1 MDVSKLK
8 AAIFSKRQEIRQ
20 AIRNSLKAKGLSADN
35 ILNVITEDE
44 CSKAIKKH
52 DNLIVV
58 LDWDNGPNAV
68 GVMLETIATT
78 MRTGSH
84 PTFLIASKSND
95 NILKLGAEYKVAKI
109 AIGEINSDTINE
121 QVTSLVA
128 SMTNIEGYEQT
139 MQRVKELLEQ
149 SNVYGAMSHLEAAHE
164 AAVTME
170 LYGVEL
176 AELYFQNNKQDA
188 AEHLLKDMM
197 NEFPSNA
204 RVKHIYARCK
214 LHTKDYEGAIASLKG
229 AQLISPAN
237 VQRLLEMGGAYLE
250 IDRPDQAN
258 SVFEEILR
266 LAPELKQAKKG
277 QAQSQLMSGEINEG
291 LNLIRSSLNPREIAA
306 VFNTAAIIAIRNGKY
321 SEGLSLYKIAAKT
334 LEGDEELAAKI
345 VYNMGI
351 GFVKWGKVHQSVAC
365 FEKAV
370 SLNSGFDNARH
381 NAEIV
386 RSLEGQDPKKLDV
399 DLDTIIASEEEED
412 MEAFSV
418 ASVFDDL

>member
-20 AIRNSLKAKGLSADN
+20 AIRNSLKSKGLSADN
-35 ILNVITEDE
+35 IYNVITEDE
-44 CSKAIKKH
+44 CTKAINKH

-78 MRTGSH
+78 MRTASH

-109 AIGEINSDTINE
+109 AVGEINSDTINE
-121 QVTSLVA
+121 QVTSLVS
-128 SMTNIEGYEQT
+128 SMTHIEGYAET
-139 MQRVKELLEQ
+139 MHRVKELLDQ
-149 SNVYGAMSHLEAAHE
+149 SNIYGAMSHLEASHE
-164 AAVTME
+164 AADSME

-176 AELYFQNNKQDA
+176 AELYFQNAKQDA

-204 RVKHIYARCK
+204 RVRHIYARCK
-214 LHTKDYEGAIASLKG
+214 LHSKDYEGAIASLKG

-258 SVFEEILR
+258 TVFEEILR

-277 QAQSQLMSGEINEG
+277 QAKSQLLAGEINEG

-321 SEGLSLYKIAAKT
+321 AEGLSLYKVAAKT
-334 LEGDEELAAKI
+334 LEGDEKLAAKI

-351 GFVKWGKVHQSVAC
+351 GFVKWGKMNQSAAC
-365 FEKAV
+365 FEKAF
-370 SLNSGFDNARH
+370 SLNSSFANARH
-381 NAEIV
+381 NADIV
-386 RSLEGQDPKKLDV
+386 RGLEGQDLQKQDI
-399 DLDTIIASEEEED
+399 DIDTIIGAEEDD